1 MNHLA
6 HLFLAPDSREAR
18 IGSILG
24 DFARGI
30 RPEQLPAP
38 VARGLRHHRAVDAFT
53 DQHPEV
59 LASKELFSTQ
69 RRRFAGIALDVLYD
83 HYLLRHWHRFSS
95 ADNDRFIRGVY
106 QDFQESEHLMPDAMI
121 TVTRRMVS
129 HDWFGAYREMDNIG
143 YALDRI
149 AGRIR
154 FANSFRGA
162 IAEIRQNDRELERRF
177 LKFFPQLVE
186 FAKDY

>member
-18 IGSILG
+18 IGSVLG

-154 FANSFRGA
+154 FANSFQGA
-162 IAEIRQNDRELERRF
+162 ISEIRQNDRELERRF